1 MSFLSGTLAL
11 NDTVRANFNDLFN
24 DVYKGTDAVVRSS
37 ASIKPGGRGAFEQR
51 GLVDASLLPRV
62 SAVPGVVRS
71 APWVSGF
78 AQVLDKAGKPI
89 GTRGPPN
96 FGSSWI
102 ADPALNPYVVRQG
115 RPPAGPGEVV
125 IDRGV
130 AKKGHFVAGDTTT
143 VETPEP
149 VPVRIVG
156 IATFGTQDSSLGAT

>member
-1 MSFLSGTLAL
+1 MLKVSLKGLWGHKRRLVGTILAVFLGVSFLSGTLAL

-24 DVYKGTDAVVRSS
+24 DVYKGTDTVVRSS

-89 GTRGPPN
+89 GTRGRSP
-96 FGSSWI
+96 SARARI
-102 ADPALNPYVVRQG
+102 AA
-115 RPPAGPGEVV
+115 
-125 IDRGV
+125 
-130 AKKGHFVAGDTTT
+130 
-143 VETPEP
+143 
-149 VPVRIVG
+149 
-156 IATFGTQDSSLGAT
+156 